1 MAQVKIH
8 KDGSVETLIGT
19 QEIGGGERTV
29 VWLVTSMSLGYL
41 PLKWIRVSIGD
52 SDLPRSGASGGSSTT
67 GMIGREVRK
76 AAQNA
81 LEKLFDLVAKPLGAR
96 AGDLE
101 VRSGGAIGVKGGE
114 KSMAWEEACSRIP
127 DVLIGLIDSPIV
139 PPDRWYVADEDGNV
153 LRQSGKDKYVS

>member
-8 KDGSVETLIGT
+8 KDGSVEALIGT

-29 VWLVTSMSLGYL
+29 VWLIASMAFGYL
-41 PLKWIRVSIGD
+41 PLGKIRVSMGD

-67 GMIGREVRK
+67 GMINREVRE
-76 AAQNA
+76 AAKNA
-81 LEKLFDLVAKPLGAR
+81 LAKLFDLAAKPLGAA

-101 VRSGGAIGVKGGE
+101 VRPSGAIGVKGGG
-114 KSMAWEEACSRIP
+114 KSMSWDEACSRIP

-139 PPDRWYVADEDGNV
+139 PPDRWYVTDEEGVV
-153 LRQSGKDKYVS
+153 LRQSGADKYVS